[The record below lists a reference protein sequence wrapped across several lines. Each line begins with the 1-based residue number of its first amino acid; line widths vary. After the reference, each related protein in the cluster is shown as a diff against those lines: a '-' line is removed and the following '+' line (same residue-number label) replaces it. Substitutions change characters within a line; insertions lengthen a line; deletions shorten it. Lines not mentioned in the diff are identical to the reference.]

1 MLLWLWMDWLAPG
14 SSPRLF
20 QSISLLPP
28 VSLITT
34 HTELPVLLLLA
45 RVGLVSAS
53 ITSAHLLSP
62 KSTPLV
68 YSCGAGNKPSPVLRP
83 WYLGAVSRLWE
94 DLRSAGR
101 SAMSVTSFAE
111 LSLLWQSEA
120 VQMHEVSGEFGLT
133 SRLGH
138 R

>member
-1 MLLWLWMDWLAPG
+1 M
-14 SSPRLF
+14 
-20 QSISLLPP
+20 
-28 VSLITT
+28 
-34 HTELPVLLLLA
+34 
-45 RVGLVSAS
+45 
-53 ITSAHLLSP
+53 
-62 KSTPLV
+62 